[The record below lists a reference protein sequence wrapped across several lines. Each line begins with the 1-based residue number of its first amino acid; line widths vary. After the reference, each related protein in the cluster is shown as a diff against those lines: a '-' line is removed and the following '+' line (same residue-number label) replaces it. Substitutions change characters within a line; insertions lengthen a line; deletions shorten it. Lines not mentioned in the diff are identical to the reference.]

1 MLKTSDSNHSNRTL
15 RWEHIVDAA
24 HGDTETRAW
33 NPGVPCSQV
42 LAVFKVLSAAG
53 VPPRSQRG
61 LRSSLACGE
70 RESGKKKGTRTLRDP
85 GVSPVRPCVT
95 LGPTPTSE
103 VSLTLPI
110 SCLDRVAWDVR
121 PSSSC
126 PPPGPPAQA
135 FCRVPWCRWHLLS
148 H

>member
-70 RESGKKKGTRTLRDP
+70 RESGKKKKELELSETL
-85 GVSPVRPCVT
+85 V
-95 LGPTPTSE
+95 
-103 VSLTLPI
+103 
-110 SCLDRVAWDVR
+110 
-121 PSSSC
+121 C
-126 PPPGPPAQA
+126 PQSVPA
-135 FCRVPWCRWHLLS
+135 
-148 H
+148 